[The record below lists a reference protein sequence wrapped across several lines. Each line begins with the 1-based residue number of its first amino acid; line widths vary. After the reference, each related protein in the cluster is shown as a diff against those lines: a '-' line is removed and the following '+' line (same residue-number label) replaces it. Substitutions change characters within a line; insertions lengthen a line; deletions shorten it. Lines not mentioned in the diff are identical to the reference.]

1 MIYRLGYLLRH
12 YLKISSTYTKRLN
25 IQLAGFTAYS
35 KNMGLVEG
43 ALGMATT
50 AAAAESTMVA
60 IIIYYTSSRMGMDRI
75 HQYVLRRQVK
85 K

>member
-1 MIYRLGYLLRH
+1 MICRLGYLLRH
-12 YLKISSTYTKRLN
+12 YLKISSTYTKRIN

-50 AAAAESTMVA
+50 AAAESTMVA
-60 IIIYYTSSRMGMDRI
+60 IMIYYTSSHMGMDRI